1 MNHKEVFPDVLA
13 SRYVSR
19 EMQECW
25 SLKNKVLLERDFWL
39 AVMQAQKELG
49 IEIPDEAIQSY
60 KKVRDQVDLTNIA
73 LREQKLRHDVKA
85 RIEEFC
91 DLAGHQHI
99 HKGLTSRDLTDNVEQ
114 LQILQSLKLVRLKT
128 VAALN
133 RLAQRVDQ
141 SKMLLLVARTHNVPA
156 QLSSV
161 GRRLAMFGE
170 EILLGLEQLDRF
182 IESYPLRG
190 LKGAV
195 GTRLDLLQLLEG
207 RTEALKTL
215 DQKIAHH
222 LGTSRTLFATGQVYP
237 RSLDLQSVQH
247 LQSISFGISS
257 FAKTLRLMAGVG
269 LASEGFQ

>member
-1 MNHKEVFPDVLA
+1 MKDTEIFPDVLA

-39 AVMQAQKELG
+39 AVMQAQKDLG
-49 IEIPDEAIQSY
+49 IEIPDEAIQAY
-60 KKVRDQVDLTNIA
+60 KQVRESVDLASIA

-85 RIEEFC
+85 RIEEYC
-91 DLAGHQHI
+91 ELAGHQQI

-128 VAALN
+128 VAALKK
-133 RLAQRVDQ
+133 LAQRVDETK
-141 SKMLLLVARTHNVPA
+141 SLVLVARTHNVPA

-170 EILLGLEQLDRF
+170 EILLGLEKLDQF
-182 IESYPLRG
+182 IEAYPLRG

-195 GTRLDLLQLLEG
+195 GTRLDLLQLLDG
-207 RTEALKTL
+207 KSDALETL
-215 DQKIAHH
+215 DQKIALH
-222 LGTSRTLFATGQVYP
+222 LGASRTLFASGQV
-237 RSLDLQSVQH
+237 
-247 LQSISFGISS
+247 
-257 FAKTLRLMAGVG
+257 
-269 LASEGFQ
+269 